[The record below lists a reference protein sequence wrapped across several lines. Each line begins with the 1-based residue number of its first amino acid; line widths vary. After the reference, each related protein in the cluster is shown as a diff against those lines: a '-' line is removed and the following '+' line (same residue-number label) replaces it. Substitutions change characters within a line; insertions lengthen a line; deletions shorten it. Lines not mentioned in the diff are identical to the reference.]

1 MAILLNFF
9 DLKVFKTIIFT
20 MSMEDG
26 ILTELKKKN
35 EELSLLYKI
44 SHTASSS
51 LDLNEVLSQV
61 IDIVLKESGGD
72 SIFLYLLDRDN
83 KELVLRASKNPHPK
97 MLGKIKLKIGE
108 GITGWVAKE
117 NKPVAISSN
126 ASDDPRF
133 KFFHNLPEDK
143 YQAFLSVPIINKDK
157 VIGVINIQQKRTREY
172 SESTISL
179 IKTIANQI
187 GSAIENARL
196 YDEMKKKALQIE
208 ALSALSR
215 NIASNLYLKEILQL
229 IVAMTAELMQSKICS
244 IMLLSKD
251 KKELIIEA
259 TQSLS
264 QDYIS
269 KPNILVNGSISGRA
283 ILQKKPVPVMDVTI
297 EPNFLYP
304 DIARKEGLCSLLSV
318 PMMVK
323 EDVIGVINCYTGRQ
337 HEFSEEEVTILQA
350 VANQAAIAI
359 KNTQLMEELVETKKA
374 LETRKVLE
382 KAKGILMKELN
393 IDESAAHKMI
403 HKKSMDSCKPVKEI
417 AEAIILAWEIRNK

>member
-1 MAILLNFF
+1 MNQ
-9 DLKVFKTIIFT
+9 
-20 MSMEDG
+20 EDG
-26 ILTELKKKN
+26 VLTELKKKN

-44 SHTASSS
+44 SHTVSSS

-61 IDIVLKESGGD
+61 IDIVLRESGGD
-72 SIFLYLLDRDN
+72 SIFLYLLDRQN
-83 KELVLRASKNPHPK
+83 KELVLRASKNPHPR

-108 GITGWVAKE
+108 GITGWVARE
-117 NKPVAISSN
+117 NKPVAISRN

-133 KFFHNLPEDK
+133 KFFHNLPEDR
-143 YQAFLSVPIINKDK
+143 YQAFLSVPVINKGM
-157 VIGVINIQQKRTREY
+157 VIGVINIQHKKPHEY

-179 IKTIANQI
+179 IKTIADQI

-196 YDEMKKKALQIE
+196 YDEMKKKALQVE
-208 ALSALSR
+208 ALSALSEK
-215 NIASNLYLKEILQL
+215 IASNLYLKEILQL
-229 IVAMTAELMQSKICS
+229 IVTMTAELIQSKICS
-244 IMLLSKD
+244 IMLLNPD

-264 QDYIS
+264 QEYMS
-269 KPNILVNGSISGRA
+269 KPNISVNNSISGRA
-283 ILQKKPVPVMDVTI
+283 ILQKRPVSVLDVTR
-297 EPNFLYP
+297 EPDFLYP
-304 DIARKEGLCSLLSV
+304 EMARKEGLCSLLSV

-323 EDVIGVINCYTGRQ
+323 EDVIGIINCYTEKP
-337 HEFSEEEVTILQA
+337 HDFSEEETAIVQA

-359 KNTQLMEELVETKKA
+359 QNTHLMEELVETKKA

-393 IDESAAHKMI
+393 IDEDTAHKMI

>member
-1 MAILLNFF
+1 MNQE
-9 DLKVFKTIIFT
+9 K
-20 MSMEDG
+20 G

-44 SHTASSS
+44 SHTVSSS
-51 LDLNEVLSQV
+51 LDLNEVLSQI

-72 SIFLYLLDRDN
+72 SIFLYLLDRQN
-83 KELVLRASKNPHPK
+83 KELVLRASKNPHPR

-108 GITGWVAKE
+108 GITGWVARE
-117 NKPVAISSN
+117 NKPVAISRN

-133 KFFHNLPEDK
+133 KFFHNLPEDR
-143 YQAFLSVPIINKDK
+143 YQAFLSVPVINKGM
-157 VIGVINIQQKRTREY
+157 VIGVINIQHKKPHEY

-179 IKTIANQI
+179 IKTIADQI

-208 ALSALSR
+208 ALSALSK

-244 IMLLSKD
+244 IMLLSPD
-251 KKELIIEA
+251 RKELIIEA

-264 QDYIS
+264 QEYVS
-269 KPNILVNGSISGRA
+269 KPNISVNNSISGRA
-283 ILQKKPVPVMDVTI
+283 ILQKRPVSVLDVTR
-297 EPNFLYP
+297 EPDFLYP
-304 DIARKEGLCSLLSV
+304 EMARKEGLCSLLSV

-323 EDVIGVINCYTGRQ
+323 EDVIGIINCYTEKP
-337 HEFSEEEVTILQA
+337 HDFSEEETAIVQA

-359 KNTQLMEELVETKKA
+359 QNTQLMEELVETKKA

-393 IDESAAHKMI
+393 IDEDTAHKMI

>member
-1 MAILLNFF
+1 MNQE
-9 DLKVFKTIIFT
+9 K
-20 MSMEDG
+20 G

-44 SHTASSS
+44 SHTVSSS
-51 LDLNEVLSQV
+51 LDLYTVLSQI

-72 SIFLYLLDRDN
+72 SIFLYLLDRQN
-83 KELVLRASKNPHPK
+83 KALVLRASKNPHPR

-108 GITGWVAKE
+108 GITGWVARE
-117 NKPVAISSN
+117 NKPVSISNN

-143 YQAFLSVPIINKDK
+143 YQAFLSVPIINKDR
-157 VIGVINIQQKRTREY
+157 VIGVINIQHKKPHEY

-196 YDEMKKKALQIE
+196 YDEMKKKALQVE

-215 NIASNLYLKEILQL
+215 NIASNLYLKGILQL
-229 IVAMTAELMQSKICS
+229 IVTMTAELMQSKICS
-244 IMLLSKD
+244 IMLLSPD
-251 KKELIIEA
+251 RKELIIEA

-264 QDYIS
+264 QEYLS
-269 KPNILVNGSISGRA
+269 KPNISVNNSISGRV
-283 ILQKKPVPVMDVTI
+283 ILQKRPVSILDVTR
-297 EPNFLYP
+297 ESDFLYP
-304 DIARKEGLCSLLSV
+304 EIARKEGLCSLLSV

-323 EDVIGVINCYTGRQ
+323 EDVIGIINCYTEKP
-337 HEFSEEEVTILQA
+337 HEFSEEETAIVQA

-359 KNTQLMEELVETKKA
+359 QNTQLMEELMETKKA

-393 IDESAAHKMI
+393 IEEDTAHRMI

>member
-1 MAILLNFF
+1 MNQ
-9 DLKVFKTIIFT
+9 
-20 MSMEDG
+20 EDG
-26 ILTELKKKN
+26 VLTELKKKN

-44 SHTASSS
+44 SHTVSSS

-61 IDIVLKESGGD
+61 IDIVLRESGGD
-72 SIFLYLLDRDN
+72 SIFLYLLDRQN
-83 KELVLRASKNPHPK
+83 KELVLRASKNPHPR

-108 GITGWVAKE
+108 GITGWVARE
-117 NKPVAISSN
+117 NKPVAISRN

-133 KFFHNLPEDK
+133 KFFHNLPEDR
-143 YQAFLSVPIINKDK
+143 YQAFLSVPIINKDR
-157 VIGVINIQQKRTREY
+157 VIGVINIQHKKPHEY

-196 YDEMKKKALQIE
+196 YDEMKKKALQVE
-208 ALSALSR
+208 ALSALSEK
-215 NIASNLYLKEILQL
+215 IASNLYLKEILQL
-229 IVAMTAELMQSKICS
+229 IVTMTAELIQSKICS
-244 IMLLSKD
+244 IMLLNPD

-264 QDYIS
+264 QEYIS
-269 KPNILVNGSISGRA
+269 KPNISVNNSISGRA
-283 ILQKKPVPVMDVTI
+283 ILQKRPVSVLDVTR
-297 EPNFLYP
+297 EPDFLYP
-304 DIARKEGLCSLLSV
+304 EMARKEGLCSLLSV

-323 EDVIGVINCYTGRQ
+323 EDVIGIINCYTEKP
-337 HEFSEEEVTILQA
+337 HDFSEEETAIVQA

-359 KNTQLMEELVETKKA
+359 QNTQLMEELVETKKA

-393 IDESAAHKMI
+393 IDEDTAHKMI

>member
-1 MAILLNFF
+1 MNQ
-9 DLKVFKTIIFT
+9 
-20 MSMEDG
+20 EDG
-26 ILTELKKKN
+26 VLTELKKKN

-44 SHTASSS
+44 SHTVSSS

-61 IDIVLKESGGD
+61 IDIVLRESGGD
-72 SIFLYLLDRDN
+72 SIFLYLLDRQN
-83 KELVLRASKNPHPK
+83 KELVLRASKNPHPR

-108 GITGWVAKE
+108 GITGWVARE
-117 NKPVAISSN
+117 NKPVAISRN

-133 KFFHNLPEDK
+133 KFFHNLPEDR
-143 YQAFLSVPIINKDK
+143 YQAFLSVPIINKDR
-157 VIGVINIQQKRTREY
+157 VIGVINIQHKKPHEY

-196 YDEMKKKALQIE
+196 YDEMKKKALQVE
-208 ALSALSR
+208 ALSALSEK
-215 NIASNLYLKEILQL
+215 IASNLYLKEILQL
-229 IVAMTAELMQSKICS
+229 IVTMTAELIQSKICS
-244 IMLLSKD
+244 IMLLNPD

-264 QDYIS
+264 QEYIS
-269 KPNILVNGSISGRA
+269 KPNISVNNSISGRA
-283 ILQKKPVPVMDVTI
+283 ILQKRPVSVLDVTR
-297 EPNFLYP
+297 EPDFLYP
-304 DIARKEGLCSLLSV
+304 EMARKEGLCSLLSV

-323 EDVIGVINCYTGRQ
+323 EDVIGIINCYTEKP
-337 HEFSEEEVTILQA
+337 HDFSEEETAIVQA

-359 KNTQLMEELVETKKA
+359 QNTQLMEELVETKKA

-393 IDESAAHKMI
+393 IDEDTAHKMI
-403 HKKSMDSCKPVKEI
+403 YKKSMDSCKPVKEI

>member
-1 MAILLNFF
+1 MNQE
-9 DLKVFKTIIFT
+9 K
-20 MSMEDG
+20 G

-44 SHTASSS
+44 SHTVSSS
-51 LDLNEVLSQV
+51 LDLNTVLSQI

-72 SIFLYLLDRDN
+72 SIFLYLLDRQN
-83 KELVLRASKNPHPK
+83 KELVLRASKNPHPR

-108 GITGWVAKE
+108 GITGWVARE
-117 NKPVAISSN
+117 NKPVSISNN

-143 YQAFLSVPIINKDK
+143 YQAFLSVPIINKDR
-157 VIGVINIQQKRTREY
+157 VIGVINIQHKKPHEY

-196 YDEMKKKALQIE
+196 YDEMKKKALQVE

-215 NIASNLYLKEILQL
+215 NIASNLYLKGILQL
-229 IVAMTAELMQSKICS
+229 IVTMTAELMQSKICS
-244 IMLLSKD
+244 IMLLSPD
-251 KKELIIEA
+251 RKELIIEA

-264 QDYIS
+264 QEYLS
-269 KPNILVNGSISGRA
+269 KPNISVNNSISGRV
-283 ILQKKPVPVMDVTI
+283 ILQKRPVSILDVTR
-297 EPNFLYP
+297 ESDFLYP
-304 DIARKEGLCSLLSV
+304 EIARKEGLCSLLSV

-323 EDVIGVINCYTGRQ
+323 EDVIGIINCYTEKP
-337 HEFSEEEVTILQA
+337 HDFSEEETAIVQA

-359 KNTQLMEELVETKKA
+359 QNTQLMEELMETKKA

-393 IDESAAHKMI
+393 IEEDTAHRMI

>member
-1 MAILLNFF
+1 
-9 DLKVFKTIIFT
+9 
-20 MSMEDG
+20 MEDG
-26 ILTELKKKN
+26 ILTELRKKN

-44 SHTASSS
+44 SHAVSSS

-229 IVAMTAELMQSKICS
+229 IVAMTAELMHSKICS
-244 IMLLSKD
+244 IMLLSED

-269 KPNILVNGSISGRA
+269 KPNILVNSSISGRA
-283 ILQKKPVPVMDVTI
+283 ILQKKPVLVMDVTI

-323 EDVIGVINCYTGRQ
+323 EDVIGVINCYTEKQ
-337 HEFSEEEVTILQA
+337 HEFSEEEITIVQA

-382 KAKGILMKELN
+382 RAKGILMKELN
-393 IDESAAHKMI
+393 IDESTAHKMI

>member
-1 MAILLNFF
+1 MNQ
-9 DLKVFKTIIFT
+9 
-20 MSMEDG
+20 EDG
-26 ILTELKKKN
+26 VLTELKKKN

-44 SHTASSS
+44 SHTVSSS

-61 IDIVLKESGGD
+61 IDIVLRESGGD
-72 SIFLYLLDRDN
+72 SIFLYLLDRQN
-83 KELVLRASKNPHPK
+83 KELVLRASKNPHPR

-108 GITGWVAKE
+108 GITGWVARE
-117 NKPVAISSN
+117 NKPVAISRN

-133 KFFHNLPEDK
+133 KFFHNLPEDR
-143 YQAFLSVPIINKDK
+143 YQAFLSVPIINKDR
-157 VIGVINIQQKRTREY
+157 VIGVINIQHKKPHEY

-196 YDEMKKKALQIE
+196 YDEMKKKALQVE
-208 ALSALSR
+208 ALSALSEK
-215 NIASNLYLKEILQL
+215 IASNLYLKEILQL
-229 IVAMTAELMQSKICS
+229 IVTMTAELIQSKICS
-244 IMLLSKD
+244 IMLLNPD

-264 QDYIS
+264 QEYIS
-269 KPNILVNGSISGRA
+269 KPNISVNNSISGRA
-283 ILQKKPVPVMDVTI
+283 ILQKRPVSVLDVTR
-297 EPNFLYP
+297 EPDFLYP
-304 DIARKEGLCSLLSV
+304 EMARKEGLCSLLSV

-323 EDVIGVINCYTGRQ
+323 EDVIGIINCYTEKP
-337 HEFSEEEVTILQA
+337 HDFSEEETAIVQA

-359 KNTQLMEELVETKKA
+359 QNTHLMEELVETKKA

-393 IDESAAHKMI
+393 IDEDTAHKMI

>member
-1 MAILLNFF
+1 MNQE
-9 DLKVFKTIIFT
+9 K
-20 MSMEDG
+20 G

-44 SHTASSS
+44 SHTVSSS
-51 LDLNEVLSQV
+51 LDLNTVLSQI

-72 SIFLYLLDRDN
+72 SIFLYLLDRQN
-83 KELVLRASKNPHPK
+83 KELVLRASKNPHPR

-108 GITGWVAKE
+108 GITGWVARE
-117 NKPVAISSN
+117 NKPVSISNN

-143 YQAFLSVPIINKDK
+143 YQAFLSVPIINKDR
-157 VIGVINIQQKRTREY
+157 VIGVINIQHKKPHEY

-196 YDEMKKKALQIE
+196 YDEMKKKALQVE

-215 NIASNLYLKEILQL
+215 NIASNLYLKGILQL
-229 IVAMTAELMQSKICS
+229 IVTMTAELMQSKICS
-244 IMLLSKD
+244 IMLLSPD
-251 KKELIIEA
+251 RKELIIEA

-264 QDYIS
+264 QEYLS
-269 KPNILVNGSISGRA
+269 KPNISVNNSISGRV
-283 ILQKKPVPVMDVTI
+283 ILQKRPVSILDVTR
-297 EPNFLYP
+297 ESDFLYP
-304 DIARKEGLCSLLSV
+304 EIARKEGLCSLLSV

-323 EDVIGVINCYTGRQ
+323 EDVIGIINCYTEKP
-337 HEFSEEEVTILQA
+337 HEFSEEETAIVQA

-359 KNTQLMEELVETKKA
+359 QNTQLMEELMETKKA

-393 IDESAAHKMI
+393 IEEDTAHRMI

>member
-1 MAILLNFF
+1 MNQE
-9 DLKVFKTIIFT
+9 K
-20 MSMEDG
+20 G

-44 SHTASSS
+44 SHTVSSS
-51 LDLNEVLSQV
+51 LDLNEVLSQI

-72 SIFLYLLDRDN
+72 SIFLYLLDRQN
-83 KELVLRASKNPHPK
+83 KELVLRASKNPHPR

-108 GITGWVAKE
+108 GITGWVARE
-117 NKPVAISSN
+117 NKPVSISNN

-143 YQAFLSVPIINKDK
+143 YQAFLSVPVINKGR
-157 VIGVINIQQKRTREY
+157 VIGVINIQHKKPHEY

-179 IKTIANQI
+179 IKTIADQI

-208 ALSALSR
+208 ALSALSK

-229 IVAMTAELMQSKICS
+229 IVTMTAELMQSKICS
-244 IMLLSKD
+244 IMLLSPD

-264 QDYIS
+264 QEYIS
-269 KPNILVNGSISGRA
+269 KPNISVNNSISGRA
-283 ILQKKPVPVMDVTI
+283 ILQKRPVSVLDVTR
-297 EPNFLYP
+297 EPDFLYP
-304 DIARKEGLCSLLSV
+304 EMARKEGLCSLLSV

-323 EDVIGVINCYTGRQ
+323 EDVIGIINCYTEKP
-337 HEFSEEEVTILQA
+337 HEFSEEETAIVQA

-359 KNTQLMEELVETKKA
+359 QNTQLMEELVETKKA

-393 IDESAAHKMI
+393 IDEDTAHKMI

>member
-1 MAILLNFF
+1 
-9 DLKVFKTIIFT
+9 
-20 MSMEDG
+20 
-26 ILTELKKKN
+26 
-35 EELSLLYKI
+35 
-44 SHTASSS
+44 
-51 LDLNEVLSQV
+51 
-61 IDIVLKESGGD
+61 
-72 SIFLYLLDRDN
+72 LLDRQN
-83 KELVLRASKNPHPK
+83 KELVLMASKNPHQK

-117 NKPVAISSN
+117 NKPVSISNN

-143 YQAFLSVPIINKDK
+143 YQAFLSVPVINKGR
-157 VIGVINIQQKRTREY
+157 VIGVINIQHKKPHEY

-179 IKTIANQI
+179 IKIIADQI

-196 YDEMKKKALQIE
+196 YDEMKKKALQVE

-229 IVAMTAELMQSKICS
+229 IVTMTAELMQSKICS
-244 IMLLSKD
+244 IMLLSPD
-251 KKELIIEA
+251 RKELIIEA

-264 QDYIS
+264 QEYVS
-269 KPNILVNGSISGRA
+269 KPNISVNNSISGRA
-283 ILQKKPVPVMDVTI
+283 ILQKGPVCVLDVTR
-297 EPNFLYP
+297 EPDFLYP
-304 DIARKEGLCSLLSV
+304 EMARKEGLCSLLSV

-323 EDVIGVINCYTGRQ
+323 EDVIGIINCYTEKP
-337 HEFSEEEVTILQA
+337 HEFSEEETAIVQA

-359 KNTQLMEELVETKKA
+359 QNTQLMEELVETKKA

-393 IDESAAHKMI
+393 IDEDTTHKMI

>member
-1 MAILLNFF
+1 MNQE
-9 DLKVFKTIIFT
+9 
-20 MSMEDG
+20 SN

-35 EELSLLYKI
+35 EELSLLYNI
-44 SHTASSS
+44 SHTVSSS
-51 LDLNEVLSQV
+51 LDLNEVLNQI
-61 IDIVLKESGGD
+61 IDIVLKESSGD
-72 SIFLYLLDRDN
+72 SIFLYLLDRQN

-117 NKPVAISSN
+117 NKPVAISEN

-133 KFFHNLPEDK
+133 RFFHNLPEDR
-143 YQAFLSVPIINKDK
+143 YQAFLSVPIINKGK
-157 VIGVINIQQKRTREY
+157 VIGVINIQHKKSHEY

-179 IKTIANQI
+179 IKIIANQI

-196 YDEMKKKALQIE
+196 YEEMKRKALQVE
-208 ALSALSR
+208 ALSALSK

-229 IVAMTAELMQSKICS
+229 IVTMTAELLQSKICS
-244 IMLLSKD
+244 IMLLSSD

-264 QDYIS
+264 QEYIS
-269 KPNILVNGSISGRA
+269 KPNISVNNSISGRA
-283 ILQKKPVPVMDVTI
+283 ALQKRPVCVLDVTI
-297 EPNFLYP
+297 EPDFLYP
-304 DIARKEGLCSLLSV
+304 EIARKEGFCSLLSV

-323 EDVIGVINCYTGRQ
+323 EDIIGVINCYTEKL
-337 HEFSEEEVTILQA
+337 HEFSEEEIAIVQA

-393 IDESAAHKMI
+393 VDENTAHKMI

-417 AEAIILAWEIRNK
+417 AEAIILAWEIKSK

>member
-1 MAILLNFF
+1 MNQ
-9 DLKVFKTIIFT
+9 
-20 MSMEDG
+20 EDG
-26 ILTELKKKN
+26 VLTELKKKN

-44 SHTASSS
+44 SHTVSSS
-51 LDLNEVLSQV
+51 LDLNEVLSQI
-61 IDIVLKESGGD
+61 IDIVLRESGGD
-72 SIFLYLLDRDN
+72 SIFLYLLDRQN
-83 KELVLRASKNPHPK
+83 KELVLRASKNPHPR

-108 GITGWVAKE
+108 GITGWVARE
-117 NKPVAISSN
+117 NKPVAISRN

-133 KFFHNLPEDK
+133 KFFHNLPEDR
-143 YQAFLSVPIINKDK
+143 YQAFLSIPIINKDR
-157 VIGVINIQQKRTREY
+157 VIGVINIQHKKPHKY

-196 YDEMKKKALQIE
+196 YDEMKKKALQVE

-229 IVAMTAELMQSKICS
+229 IVTMTAELMQSKICS
-244 IMLLSKD
+244 IMLLSPD

-264 QDYIS
+264 QEYVS
-269 KPNILVNGSISGRA
+269 KPNISVNNSISGRA
-283 ILQKKPVPVMDVTI
+283 ILQKRPVSVLDVTR
-297 EPNFLYP
+297 EPDFLYP
-304 DIARKEGLCSLLSV
+304 EMARKEGLCSLLSV

-323 EDVIGVINCYTGRQ
+323 EDVIGIINCYTEKP
-337 HEFSEEEVTILQA
+337 HEFSEEETAIVQA

-359 KNTQLMEELVETKKA
+359 QNTQLMEELVETKKA

-393 IDESAAHKMI
+393 IDEDTAHKMI

>member
-1 MAILLNFF
+1 MNQE
-9 DLKVFKTIIFT
+9 K
-20 MSMEDG
+20 G

-44 SHTASSS
+44 SHTVSSS
-51 LDLNEVLSQV
+51 LDLNTVLSQI

-72 SIFLYLLDRDN
+72 SIFLYLLDRQN
-83 KELVLRASKNPHPK
+83 KALVLRASKNPHPR

-108 GITGWVAKE
+108 GITGWVARE
-117 NKPVAISSN
+117 NKPVSISNN

-143 YQAFLSVPIINKDK
+143 YQAFLSVPIINKDR
-157 VIGVINIQQKRTREY
+157 VIGVINIQHKKPHEY

-196 YDEMKKKALQIE
+196 YDEMKKKALQVE

-215 NIASNLYLKEILQL
+215 NIASNLYLKGILQL
-229 IVAMTAELMQSKICS
+229 IVTMTAELMQSKICS
-244 IMLLSKD
+244 IMLLSPD
-251 KKELIIEA
+251 RKELIIEA

-264 QDYIS
+264 QEYLS
-269 KPNILVNGSISGRA
+269 KPNISVNNSISGRV
-283 ILQKKPVPVMDVTI
+283 ILQKRPVSILDVTR
-297 EPNFLYP
+297 ESDFLYP
-304 DIARKEGLCSLLSV
+304 EIARKEGLCSLLSV

-323 EDVIGVINCYTGRQ
+323 EDVIGIINCYTEKP
-337 HEFSEEEVTILQA
+337 HEFSEEETAIVQA

-359 KNTQLMEELVETKKA
+359 QNTQLMEELMETKKA

-393 IDESAAHKMI
+393 IEEDTAHRMI

>member
-1 MAILLNFF
+1 MNQE
-9 DLKVFKTIIFT
+9 K
-20 MSMEDG
+20 G

-44 SHTASSS
+44 SHTVSSS
-51 LDLNEVLSQV
+51 LDLNEVLSQI

-72 SIFLYLLDRDN
+72 SIFLYLLDRQN
-83 KELVLRASKNPHPK
+83 KELVLRASKNPHPR

-108 GITGWVAKE
+108 GITGWVARE
-117 NKPVAISSN
+117 NKPVAISRN

-133 KFFHNLPEDK
+133 KFFHNLPEDR
-143 YQAFLSVPIINKDK
+143 YQAFLSVPVINKGM
-157 VIGVINIQQKRTREY
+157 VIGVINIQHKKPHEY

-179 IKTIANQI
+179 IKTIADQI

-208 ALSALSR
+208 ALSALSK

-244 IMLLSKD
+244 IMLLSPD
-251 KKELIIEA
+251 RKELIIEA

-264 QDYIS
+264 QEYVS
-269 KPNILVNGSISGRA
+269 KPNISVNNSISGRA
-283 ILQKKPVPVMDVTI
+283 ILQKRPVSVLDVTR
-297 EPNFLYP
+297 EPDFLYP
-304 DIARKEGLCSLLSV
+304 EMARKEGLCSLLSV

-323 EDVIGVINCYTGRQ
+323 EDVIGIINCYTEKP
-337 HEFSEEEVTILQA
+337 HEFSEEETAIVQA

-359 KNTQLMEELVETKKA
+359 QNTQLMEELVETKKA

-393 IDESAAHKMI
+393 IDEDTAHKMI